1 MESRIVP
8 PDNAS
13 MRQTEMGDAFNRVL
27 FSALDGLESRN
38 IPYGMIGGIAAS
50 GHGRPR
56 STHDIDIF
64 VRPEDADAALEA
76 LAQQGFETEVTDPRW
91 LYKGW
96 KEEMMVDVIFKS
108 QGDIYFDDEMHQHAK
123 KIPYHG
129 RQISAVS
136 PEDLMIIKAAVHSE
150 VGPHHWHD
158 ALAILSHAQVDWKY
172 LLKRA
177 RKAPRRI
184 LALLIYAQSNDILIP
199 NNVIVELMQLIY
211 GDSLAAHGARAHAA
225 SAQHNMRDMA
235 PSQSHSQVNVPAK
248 RPPPATNAAYLKAH
262 VLDALAKDPR
272 TAALDVQLDVNT
284 QGTQHVSVKGD
295 AVSNEQRTAIEHV
308 IRDHCKGFDIDN
320 KVRVTKIEMDQAQ
333 EVV

>member
-1 MESRIVP
+1 MESRIIP

-27 FSALDGLESRN
+27 FSALDAMESRN
-38 IPYGMIGGIAAS
+38 IPYAMIGGIAAI

-64 VRPEDADAALEA
+64 VRPEDADASLEA
-76 LAQQGFETEVTDPRW
+76 LAQHGFETEVTDPRW

-96 KEEMMVDVIFKS
+96 KEEMMVDLIFKS
-108 QGDIYFDDEMHQHAK
+108 EGDIYFDDEMYRHTKRIQ
-123 KIPYHG
+123 YHG
-129 RQISAVS
+129 RSIPAVS

-199 NNVIVELMQLIY
+199 NGIIVELTQMIY
-211 GDSLAAHGARAHAA
+211 GDSFVAHGSR
-225 SAQHNMRDMA
+225 
-235 PSQSHSQVNVPAK
+235 PQVNPPAIKGEMAVGQGSSQENVAAK
-248 RPPPATNAAYLKAH
+248 RPTPPATNASYLKAH
-262 VLDALAKDPR
+262 VLEALAKDPR
-272 TAALDVQLDVNT
+272 TASLDVQLDVNT
-284 QGTQHVSVKGD
+284 QGTQNVCVKGE
-295 AVSNEQRTAIEHV
+295 VMSSEQRHAIENV
-308 IRDHCKGFDIDN
+308 IRDHFKGYSVDN
-320 KVRVTKIEMDQAQ
+320 KVRVADIKLDQAE